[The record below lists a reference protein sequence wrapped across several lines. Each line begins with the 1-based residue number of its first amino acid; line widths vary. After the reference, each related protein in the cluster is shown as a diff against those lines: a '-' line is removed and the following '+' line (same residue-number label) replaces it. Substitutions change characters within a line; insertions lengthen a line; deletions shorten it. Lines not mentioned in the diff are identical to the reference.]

1 MKNVSTGFGLCV
13 LGLGIAAWPVL
24 DRLMPQAN
32 AVGVGSIAPAVATAA
47 LAQDPPAPTVVWMG
61 LTSSTWQDHTYH
73 RLWSDGRMEIR
84 SVSWRIDAV
93 GGACG
98 YFASPLGA
106 KCYDSGWIEV
116 SPPPGGNGFACRA
129 DLDGNRTVDGADLGM
144 ILANWGQQPPC
155 EPEATF
161 PCMTIPGGTL
171 APLVP

>member
-1 MKNVSTGFGLCV
+1 MNNISTGFGLCV

-32 AVGVGSIAPAVATAA
+32 AVGVASIAPAVADAA
-47 LAQDPPAPTVVWMG
+47 LAQGGPAPTVVWMG
-61 LTSSTWQDHTYH
+61 STQQTGVGVTIFH
-73 RLWSDGRMEIR
+73 RLWSDGRLEVR
-84 SVSWRIDAV
+84 SA
-93 GGACG
+93 ALE
-98 YFASPLGA
+98 FASS
-106 KCYDSGWIEV
+106 SGCWQV
-116 SPPPGGNGFACRA
+116 TGTLCASPWFEIPAPPGGNGFACRA

>member
-32 AVGVGSIAPAVATAA
+32 AVGVGSIVPAVATAA
-47 LAQDPPAPTVVWMG
+47 LTQDGPAPTVVWMG
-61 LTSSTWQDHTYH
+61 VTSDNAAWVYH
-73 RLWSDGRMEIR
+73 RQWSDGRIETR
-84 SVSWRIDAV
+84 SVSFQTV
-93 GGACG
+93 GDESGCNGG
-98 YFASPLGA
+98 YSFPSTCVPPQP
-106 KCYDSGWIEV
+106 WIEA
-116 SPPPGGNGFACRA
+116 PPPPSGNGFACRA

>member
-1 MKNVSTGFGLCV
+1 MKNISTGFGLCV

-47 LAQDPPAPTVVWMG
+47 LAQDGPAPTVVWMG
-61 LTSSTWQDHTYH
+61 STQQTYQGMTFFH
-73 RLWSDGRMEIR
+73 RLWSDGRLEIR
-84 SVSWRIDAV
+84 SVTPRFNTVFGCWQMLGVECS
-93 GGACG
+93 
-98 YFASPLGA
+98 SPWFEIPA
-106 KCYDSGWIEV
+106 
-116 SPPPGGNGFACRA
+116 PPGGNGFACRA
-129 DLDGNRTVDGADLGM
+129 DLDGNRTVDGADLGI

-171 APLVP
+171 APLAP